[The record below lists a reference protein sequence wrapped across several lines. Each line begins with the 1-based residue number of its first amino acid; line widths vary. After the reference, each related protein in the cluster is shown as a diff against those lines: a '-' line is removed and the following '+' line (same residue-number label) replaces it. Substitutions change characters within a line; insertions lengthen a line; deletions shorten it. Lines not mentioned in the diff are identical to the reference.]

1 MGFLR
6 PHSWEHVKEAGFRN
20 HQRGLHCNQGWPF
33 VHTKSCEIPHKLKLL
48 KPIKGLRK
56 WAEWLSTVC
65 VLCRLGSDTGAVCYA
80 CRQAMQVDWDSV
92 PRCWCCKQRLASP
105 SSVPPLPT
113 TVPFLLCRDCR
124 RLPRGWQRAVAVVDY
139 EQPWIYWIHGLK
151 IQLRWQWA
159 KPMGQLLG
167 QAWNRL
173 EPPRP
178 VGPTLWVPIPARS
191 DALRLRGFN
200 QACELARFA
209 VPEVDSAKLVHA
221 LRWQKAAAQTS
232 QAQKWRTRQQRR
244 YDRQR
249 AFQATAQV
257 RGAQVVLV
265 DDVMTT
271 GFTLQ
276 AAALACLQ
284 AGAHSVWVAV
294 FARVPYE

>member
-1 MGFLR
+1 MQRDQNLG
-6 PHSWEHVKEAGFRN
+6 
-20 HQRGLHCNQGWPF
+20 HQGL
-33 VHTKSCEIPHKLKLL
+33 
-48 KPIKGLRK
+48 
-56 WAEWLSTVC
+56 
-65 VLCRLGSDTGAVCYA
+65 
-80 CRQAMQVDWDSV
+80 
-92 PRCWCCKQRLASP
+92 
-105 SSVPPLPT
+105 
-113 TVPFLLCRDCR
+113 PFLLCRDCR
-124 RLPRGWQRAVAVVDY
+124 RLPRSWQRAVAVVDY
-139 EQPWIYWIHGLK
+139 EPPWMYWIQGLK
-151 IQLRWQWA
+151 MQLRWQWA

-178 VGPTLWVPIPARS
+178 VGPTLWVPVPARS
-191 DALRLRGFN
+191 SALQLRGFN

-209 VPEVDSAKLVHA
+209 VPEVVGAKLAHA
-221 LRWQKAAAQTS
+221 LRWQKAAAEIQ

-249 AFQATAQV
+249 VFQATAQV

-276 AAALACLQ
+276 AAALACRQ

-294 FARVPYE
+294 FARVPRG